1 MLRIARVVPILLALT
16 LSSAV
21 ASAQTP
27 ATPGSTPYFAE
38 FDFAAT
44 LGHKSD
50 IAVGGEFGFRLSPDI
65 DIFVEGGHIGN
76 AATSKM
82 EEDANRI
89 AAAVDATANTIS
101 KIDYFDAGLRYHWPA
116 SRTVD
121 PYVALGFGIA
131 HVKNETTLS
140 QNADLVQFGTDL
152 NGSEARPILMVG
164 GGATVAL
171 PKTYFLDL
179 SYRFGAVFLGDDSG
193 VNKTQ
198 RAQIGIGI
206 RF

>member
-116 SRTVD
+116 SASVD
-121 PYVALGFGIA
+121 PYVAIGGGVA
-131 HVKNETTLS
+131 HLKDETTLS
-140 QNADLVQFGTDL
+140 ANSDLVQFGTDL
-152 NGSEARPILMVG
+152 NGSEVKPVFMIGA
-164 GGATVAL
+164 GATVGFARR
-171 PKTYFLDL
+171 YFVDL

-198 RAQIGIGI
+198 RAQVGIG
-206 RF
+206 

>member
-1 MLRIARVVPILLALT
+1 LLALT
-16 LSSAV
+16 LASAAV

-27 ATPGSTPYFAE
+27 ATAGSTPYYAE

-65 DIFVEGGHIGN
+65 DVFVEGGHIGN

-82 EEDANRI
+82 EEDADRI
-89 AAAVDATANTIS
+89 AAAVGATANTIS

-152 NGSEARPILMVG
+152 NGSEIRPILMIG

-171 PKTYFLDL
+171 ARKYFLDL